1 VSCEAAIRAQL
12 EGVFRASLAAVEP
25 AAAVRRHVASDAA
38 GRLCIAGQA
47 LDPEARLAVL
57 AVGKAAAPMARA
69 LEAAA
74 GERIAAGLAIVPS
87 GHALALERFEV
98 CEASH
103 PLPDARS
110 ERAARRVQHFVA
122 ATSPRDVLVV
132 LLSGGTSSLLSCPAP
147 GLDLEDFARTTSLLL
162 AGAAAIDELNAV
174 RKHLSAVAGG
184 RLALAATA
192 ERVEVLT
199 ISDVPGDRVDTIG
212 SGPFAGDP
220 TTYADALA
228 ALDARDLRAR
238 LPGRIRAHL
247 EAGARGEREETPGV
261 DDPRL
266 QRVRHTL
273 VASNAM
279 ALEAAC
285 ACACELGWRAV
296 VVTDGLCGEARV
308 AGRRLAALC
317 DAVRAAVPTLLLAG
331 GETVVNVRGAG
342 RGGRNQELAL
352 AAALALEGRKN
363 GALLAA
369 GTDGTDGPTD
379 AAGAFADGGTVK
391 RGAAHGLDARAALAD
406 NDAYGFFSTEGGLL
420 RTGPTRTNVM
430 DLAFAY
436 VAPR

>member
-1 VSCEAAIRAQL
+1 
-12 EGVFRASLAAVEP
+12 
-25 AAAVRRHVASDAA
+25 
-38 GRLCIAGQA
+38 
-47 LDPEARLAVL
+47 
-57 AVGKAAAPMARA
+57 
-69 LEAAA
+69 
-74 GERIAAGLAIVPS
+74 
-87 GHALALERFEV
+87 
-98 CEASH
+98 
-103 PLPDARS
+103 
-110 ERAARRVQHFVA
+110 
-122 ATSPRDVLVV
+122 
-132 LLSGGTSSLLSCPAP
+132 
-147 GLDLEDFARTTSLLL
+147 
-162 AGAAAIDELNAV
+162 
-174 RKHLSAVAGG
+174 
-184 RLALAATA
+184 
-192 ERVEVLT
+192 
-199 ISDVPGDRVDTIG
+199 VDTIG

-228 ALDARDLRAR
+228 AVDARDLRAR

-285 ACACELGWRAV
+285 ACARELGWRAV

-352 AAALALEGRKN
+352 AAALALEGRKR

-379 AAGAFADGGTVK
+379 AAGAFADGGTVD

-406 NDAYGFFSTEGGLL
+406 NDAYGFFSKEGGVL